1 MERFDLYTADRE
13 KTGRTMARGEE
24 TPEGFYRLVVHV
36 CLFDGAGRMLIQ
48 RRQPFKKGWP
58 GLWDFS
64 VGGHAVAGDSSR
76 AAAVR
81 ETREEL
87 GLAIDLTGIR
97 PALTVSFGQGFDDFY
112 LLTRPTELSSLSLQR
127 EEVAEVRWA
136 EEGEILRMIDG
147 GTFIPYEKS
156 LISLLFFL
164 RGSRDVHTKK
174 DPTGMETRAAGEPGK
189 DAEK

>member
-1 MERFDLYTADRE
+1 TDPPEADLEMIVTE
-13 KTGRTMARGEE
+13 KTDSYSFTITEK
-24 TPEGFYRLVVHV
+24 
-36 CLFDGAGRMLIQ
+36 DGA
-48 RRQPFKKGWP
+48 
-58 GLWDFS
+58 
-64 VGGHAVAGDSSR
+64 AVEKNR
-76 AAAVR
+76 AVS
-81 ETREEL
+81 ETAERKERKNALKQLVYKTLSEYTGKEL
-87 GLAIDLTGIR
+87 PWGDLTGIR